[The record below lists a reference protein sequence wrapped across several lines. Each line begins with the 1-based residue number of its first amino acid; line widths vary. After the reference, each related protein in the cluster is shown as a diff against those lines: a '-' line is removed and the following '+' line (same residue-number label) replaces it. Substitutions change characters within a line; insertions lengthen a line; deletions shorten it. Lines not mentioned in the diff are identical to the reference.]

1 MILYR
6 YKIKGGEKM
15 PYVLLVLIAAVV
27 GVILYNLLNVYLL
40 RKININKW
48 IVLGVAI
55 LVFFLPIALSRF
67 EFSPNVMSIVQ
78 SMLFVIL
85 LLWFFDLNSKGP
97 IKREKEIKIK
107 TKAKPNKLK
116 TMPKDSIITNEKKKN
131 SKNKK

>member
-6 YKIKGGEKM
+6 YKIKGGKDM
-15 PYVLLVLIAAVV
+15 PYVLLILIAAVV

-40 RKININKW
+40 RKINVNKW

-78 SMLFVIL
+78 SMFFVIL

-97 IKREKEIKIK
+97 IKKEKQIKIK

-116 TMPKDSIITNEKKKN
+116 TMPKDSIITNEKDKK

>member
-1 MILYR
+1 
-6 YKIKGGEKM
+6 M

-48 IVLGVAI
+48 IVLGISV
-55 LVFFLPIALSRF
+55 LVFFLPIVFSRLNF
-67 EFSPNVMSIVQ
+67 NANVMTILQ

-85 LLWFFDLNSKGP
+85 LLWFFDLNSKGS

>member
-1 MILYR
+1 MIFYR
-6 YKIKGGEKM
+6 YKIKGGKKM

-40 RKININKW
+40 KKINVNKW
-48 IVLGVAI
+48 IVLGISV
-55 LVFFLPIALSRF
+55 LVFFLPIV
-67 EFSPNVMSIVQ
+67 FSTLNFNANVMTILQ

-85 LLWFFDLNSKGP
+85 LLWFFDLNSKGQ
-97 IKREKEIKIK
+97 IKREKQIKIK

>member
-1 MILYR
+1 MIFYR

-55 LVFFLPIALSRF
+55 LVFFLPIALSKF

-85 LLWFFDLNSKGP
+85 LLWFFDLNSKRA

>member
-1 MILYR
+1 
-6 YKIKGGEKM
+6 M
-15 PYVLLVLIAAVV
+15 PYVLLILIAAVV

-40 RKININKW
+40 RKINVNKW

-97 IKREKEIKIK
+97 IKKEKQIKIK

-116 TMPKDSIITNEKKKN
+116 TMPKDSIITNEKDKK
-131 SKNKK
+131 SENKK

>member
-1 MILYR
+1 
-6 YKIKGGEKM
+6 M
-15 PYVLLVLIAAVV
+15 PYVLLILIAAVV

-40 RKININKW
+40 RKINVNKW

-78 SMLFVIL
+78 SMFFVIL

-97 IKREKEIKIK
+97 IKKEKKINIK

-116 TMPKDSIITNEKKKN
+116 TMPKDSIITNDKNKK

>member
-1 MILYR
+1 
-6 YKIKGGEKM
+6 M
-15 PYVLLVLIAAVV
+15 PYVLLILIAAVV

-40 RKININKW
+40 RKINVNKW

-78 SMLFVIL
+78 SMFFVIL

-97 IKREKEIKIK
+97 IKKEKQIKIK

-116 TMPKDSIITNEKKKN
+116 TMPKDSIITNEKDKK